1 MSRKKYIIST
11 VIAAIIITGAIL
23 LVIYNPFQTPT
34 QQEPEEP
41 FIFDL
46 SITSHENNSLVKS
59 STVIIRGN
67 SSGSPDIDEILVNG
81 QNAISLESNFK
92 KWGIIMNL
100 GPGLNQILIDIGYN
114 ITEKIE
120 NATEIWLNADINPYP
135 KDLDRPDSSYLDMN
149 NDGLDGMCDNA
160 IFVSEDG
167 SDLNS
172 GDISHPMASIIEG
185 ITKANESG
193 KKDVYVSEGIYN
205 GTVEMIDEISIYG
218 GFIES
223 DLWSR
228 DESVHPIIN
237 STKEVNNKIIGIKAH
252 NIHSPTYLDT
262 VEIITGNSTSG
273 TSCGIWCYNIT
284 DNMLNIRNCIIHA
297 GNGGDGVNGAN
308 GANGQA
314 GSAGSNGLLTA
325 GGAGGAGIYNGG
337 NGGLGG
343 ANPPI
348 LPGLPGGNG
357 AGPSGGSG
365 GAGGPLLPLPGPG
378 GAGGNGGNGANG
390 GNGGVGNGNG
400 TVVNNFWYGFDGNNG
415 GDGVHGSGGGGGG
428 GGACNPLSISTGGG
442 GGGGGGGG
450 SRGLGGAGGTSGGG
464 SIGILLVEA
473 NITITHNTIFTANG
487 GNGGNGGDGG
497 IGGSGGAGGA
507 PGAQT
512 GIPGLMG
519 FAGGSGGN
527 GCDGGNGGAGGGGAG
542 GVSLGIYCYNS
553 DSLIS
558 DNLYTIGSGGS
569 GGSSVGNNG
578 VQGESGDIYI

>member
-34 QQEPEEP
+34 QPP
-41 FIFDL
+41 APPTFDL

-59 STVIIRGN
+59 STVIIRGS
-67 SSGSPDIDEILVNG
+67 SSGSPDIDDILVNG
-81 QNAISLESNFK
+81 QNAISLDSNFK
-92 KWGIIMNL
+92 KWGVIMNL
-100 GPGLNQILIDIGYN
+100 GPGLNQILIDIKYN
-114 ITEKIE
+114 ITEKTE
-120 NATEIWLNADINPYP
+120 NAAEIWINADTNPYP
-135 KDLDRPDSSYLDMN
+135 KDLDCPDSNCLDTN

-160 IFVSEDG
+160 IFICQDG
-167 SDLNS
+167 SDLNT

-185 ITKANESG
+185 IAKANKSG
-193 KKDVYVSEGIYN
+193 KDVYVSEGIYN
-205 GTVEMIDEISIYG
+205 GTVEMIDGISIYG
-218 GFIES
+218 GFIKS

-262 VEIITGNSTSG
+262 IEIITGNSTSG

-284 DNMLNIRNCIIHA
+284 DFMLSINNCIIHA
-297 GNGGDGVNGAN
+297 GNGGDGANGAN

-314 GSAGSNGLLTA
+314 GSAGNNGVFAT
-325 GGAGGAGIYNGG
+325 GGAGGTGINNGG
-337 NGGLGG
+337 AGGLAG

-348 LPGLPGGNG
+348 LPGLSGGYG

-378 GAGGNGGNGANG
+378 GAGGNGGNGVNG
-390 GNGGVGNGNG
+390 GNGGVGNGYG
-400 TVVNNFWYGFDGNNG
+400 TIVNNFWYGFDGNSGGNG
-415 GDGVHGSGGGGGG
+415 GHGSGGGGGG
-428 GGACNPLSISTGGG
+428 GGACNPLVISAGGG

-450 SRGLGGAGGTSGGG
+450 QGGLGGAGGTSGGG

-473 NITITHNTIFTANG
+473 NITFTHNTIFTGNG
-487 GNGGNGGDGG
+487 GNGGNGGAGG
-497 IGGSGGAGGA
+497 IGGSGGAGGV
-507 PGAQT
+507 PGAQAL
-512 GIPGLMG
+512 GL
-519 FAGGSGGN
+519 AGGSGGKGGN
-527 GCDGGNGGAGGGGAG
+527 GGNGGAGGGGAG
-542 GVSLGIYCYNS
+542 GLSFGIYCYNS

-558 DNLYTIGSGGS
+558 YIVYTIGTGGS
-569 GGSSVGNNG
+569 GGTSSGNNG
-578 VQGESGDIYI
+578 NQGGSGYIYILV